1 MITVG
6 QILPNGATVLD
17 ISHKSTRFG
26 NNRGNKDYYV
36 LCKLDDSEEHFYP
49 FVTWWIDPDRPEST
63 SSGNYS
69 QSFSYAMDD
78 FIARCGHINER
89 GLNFHREK

>member
-17 ISHKSTRFG
+17 ISYKATWYGGCR
-26 NNRGNKDYYV
+26 NKDYYV
-36 LCKLDDSEEHFYP
+36 LCKLDDSKEQLYP
-49 FVTWWIDPDRPEST
+49 FATWWIDPARPEST